1 MRTVQLAGRRAWIVG
16 GSDREGGG
24 DGPIVVLLHGF
35 GAPGHDL
42 VPLWRVLDVPREV
55 RFVFPEALHELGGP
69 YGEGR
74 CWWPIDMAALDAAMR
89 RGETRNISQQEP
101 DGLVQARDHLKL
113 AVDEVLATLAPKDGA
128 LFLGGFSQGAM
139 LACEIALSFPALPLR
154 GLVQM
159 SGTLLAEP
167 RWTVEAKERR
177 GLKVVQSHGR
187 EDPLLPF
194 SQAEALRD
202 LLTGAGLAVE
212 FIPFRGGH
220 EIPSSVLDAVGKMIS
235 AAV

>member
-1 MRTVQLAGRRAWIVG
+1 MRTVQLAGRRAWVAG
-16 GSDREGGG
+16 GPDREGGG
-24 DGPIVVLLHGF
+24 DGPVVVLLHGF

-55 RFVFPEALHELGGP
+55 RFVFPEAVHELGGA

-74 CWWPIDMAALDAAMR
+74 CWWPIDMVALDAAMR
-89 RGETRNISQQEP
+89 RGETRNLSQQEP
-101 DGLVQARDHLKL
+101 DGLVPAREHATL
-113 AVDEVLATLAPKDGA
+113 VVEEVLATLAPKDGA

-139 LACEIALSFPALPLR
+139 LACELALSLPALPLR
-154 GLVQM
+154 GLVLM

-167 RWTVEAKERR
+167 RWTQAAKSRK
-177 GLKVVQSHGR
+177 GLNVVQSHGR

-202 LLTGAGLAVE
+202 LLTSAGLSVE
-212 FIPFRGGH
+212 FLPFRGGH
-220 EIPSSVLDAVGKMIS
+220 EIPSAVLDAVGKMIS
-235 AAV
+235 MGV